1 MKNQNLKEDP
11 KKCNDKRP
19 CFARDGG
26 RCTILRKTYTGKP
39 KLCPFCKP
47 IKNET
52 DGEIYPFDPDYG
64 KKIAEKASV
73 DGNNKGPENNSLRKL
88 IIRGCTHPQSQYITG
103 PLKKKGV

>member
-64 KKIAEKASV
+64 KKIAEK
-73 DGNNKGPENNSLRKL
+73 GPGTDPEPVTNSLRKL
-88 IIRGCTHPQSQYITG
+88 IKRGCTRPQKS
-103 PLKKKGV
+103 V